1 LTEDE
6 DFLAE
11 TLVALLDTTED
22 ALLLE
27 LTDGVL
33 RDTFGIV
40 LITGGV
46 VFAVVFAVVFTTG
59 LGAGLGVDFTTRTTG
74 DCKASFIFIEASEMQ
89 PQAAV
94 SSSEVS
100 PRTTVNRLSLFA

>member
-1 LTEDE
+1 LTADE

-27 LTDGVL
+27 LIDGVL
-33 RDTFGIV
+33 RDTFGVV
-40 LITGGV
+40 LMTGGV

-74 DCKASFIFIEASEMQ
+74 DCRASFIFVEASEMQ
-89 PQAAV
+89 SQAAV
-94 SSSEVS
+94 SSSGVS
-100 PRTTVNRLSLFA
+100 PRTTDDRL

>member
-1 LTEDE
+1 MTEDE

-27 LTDGVL
+27 LTDGIL
-33 RDTFGIV
+33 RDTFGVV
-40 LITGGV
+40 LTTGG
-46 VFAVVFAVVFTTG
+46 VVFAVVFTTG